1 MQRLRMCIVCRN
13 RFEQQK
19 LLRLQCFEQSLV
31 LFTGTK
37 RSFYICQT
45 CMGEDIKK
53 LEKQFSR
60 VCKGKVKN
68 LQEFISRS
76 NSVC

>member
-1 MQRLRMCIVCRN
+1 MCIVCRN
-13 RFEQQK
+13 RFQQK
-19 LLRLQCFEQSLV
+19 ELLRLQCIEQSLV

-37 RSFYICQT
+37 RSFYICKE
-45 CMGEDIKK
+45 CLSGDFKK
-53 LEKQFSR
+53 LEKQFAR
-60 VCKGKVKN
+60 VCRGKPNN